1 MKSHVY
7 IIFKQVFSRLLFH
20 FGPTQLLLKKNS
32 DNGIEGF
39 LVGCIPSIIDE
50 KISTLSKVATSTKQD
65 PLGFIGGLSLSHQY
79 KLVGQTL
86 KKNSF

>member
-1 MKSHVY
+1 MY
-7 IIFKQVFSRLLFH
+7 ISFLSRSFLGSSSILVLLSFCC
-20 FGPTQLLLKKNS
+20 KKNS
-32 DNGIEGF
+32 DNGIEEF